1 MKVFNDILAQQ
12 VNIKKI
18 GYLGA
23 GEKAPIDVEPV
34 DFGEGELFVDPTV
47 TPEIEAEGWGRDL
60 IRAIQQMRK
69 NMKLNVEEFI
79 FCDVKAEDHLVE
91 LFKVWQDHIC
101 GEVRAKQI
109 TYTDEP
115 AGERVEDLEINGKVI
130 TVGVSSSK
138 I

>member
-1 MKVFNDILAQQ
+1 M
-12 VNIKKI
+12 
-18 GYLGA
+18 
-23 GEKAPIDVEPV
+23 EPV
-34 DFGEGELFVDPTV
+34 DFGEGDLFVDPTV

-79 FCDVKAEDHLVE
+79 FCDVKADARLVE
-91 LFKVWQDHIC
+91 LFKSWQDHIC

-109 TYTDEP
+109 TFTDEP
-115 AGERVEDLEINGKVI
+115 AGERVDTLEINGTTIV
-130 TVGVSSSK
+130 VGVSSSK

>member
-1 MKVFNDILAQQ
+1 
-12 VNIKKI
+12 
-18 GYLGA
+18 
-23 GEKAPIDVEPV
+23 
-34 DFGEGELFVDPTV
+34 FGEGELFIDPTV

-79 FCDVKAEDHLVE
+79 FCDVKAEDHLVK
-91 LFKVWQDHIC
+91 LFKVWQEHIC

-109 TYTDEP
+109 TYTDAP